1 MRINGGESPPA
12 APAPLLK
19 MNIGKFT
26 YLVGVHFNEDSKE
39 TMADKIDRMIR
50 RDIRRDIQRGS
61 CGANQASGIFGMKS
75 P

>member
-1 MRINGGESPPA
+1 MRINEGESPPA

-50 RDIRRDIQRGS
+50 RDIKTGS
-61 CGANQASGIFGMKS
+61 CGANQASGMKS